1 MEQVHLLHDPA
12 LGLHYKHYVSLER
25 PLGLYYNLTRPL
37 GLHYNHYV
45 SPSVRLWSVSEN
57 AHYGSCTLLSVKFL
71 LAFAL
76 LPLSVL
82 YDRTVCQRFEKCS
95 LG

>member
-45 SPSVRLWSVSEN
+45 SPSIRPFVVS
-57 AHYGSCTLLSVKFL
+57 
-71 LAFAL
+71 
-76 LPLSVL
+76 
-82 YDRTVCQRFEKCS
+82 
-95 LG
+95 